1 MCRNY
6 GIWDFSLLDLA
17 AVLTVSLAAGT
28 VTGWLFY
35 DRLQLGLCI
44 SGALFFMT
52 KPRYMRW
59 QLQRRKRILLLQF
72 RDVLYSISSAVSVGR
87 SMAQALEESMDF
99 WKGTYD
105 EKDLIMR
112 ELAAMVRQMKEGN
125 ARDLDVLKDF
135 AGRSGLQDILDF
147 VMVYE
152 NCRTSGADLVKA
164 IDRATGIIGDRIDLE
179 RELHM
184 LMAQKQ
190 FEGRIIMISPF
201 ALLLFLK
208 ISSPGFLEPLTA
220 SSAGMMVSTAAL
232 GLVAASVLLMER
244 VNQFEF

>member
-6 GIWDFSLLDLA
+6 GIWDFSLLDLGV
-17 AVLTVSLAAGT
+17 VLTVSLAAGT

-44 SGALFFMT
+44 SGALFFMA

-125 ARDLDVLKDF
+125 ARDLDVLKAF

>member
-6 GIWDFSLLDLA
+6 GIWDFSLLDLGV
-17 AVLTVSLAAGT
+17 VLTVSLAAGT

-44 SGALFFMT
+44 SGALFFMA

-190 FEGRIIMISPF
+190 FEGRIIMLSPF

>member
-6 GIWDFSLLDLA
+6 ETWDFSLPDLA
-17 AVLTVSLAAGT
+17 AVLAASLSAGT

-35 DRLQLGLCI
+35 DNLRIGFCVSAI
-44 SGALFFMT
+44 LFLMV
-52 KPRYMRW
+52 KPRYIRW

>member
-6 GIWDFSLLDLA
+6 GIWDFSLLDLGV
-17 AVLTVSLAAGT
+17 VLTVSLAAGT

-44 SGALFFMT
+44 SGALFFMA

>member
-6 GIWDFSLLDLA
+6 GIWDFSLLDLGV
-17 AVLTVSLAAGT
+17 VLTVSLAAGT

-44 SGALFFMT
+44 SGALFFMA

-208 ISSPGFLEPLTA
+208 ISSPVFLEPMTA

-232 GLVAASVLLMER
+232 GLLAASVLLMER

>member
-6 GIWDFSLLDLA
+6 GVWDFSLSDL
-17 AVLTVSLAAGT
+17 VTVMTASLAMGF

-35 DRLQLGLCI
+35 DSLPIGLGI
-44 SGALFFMT
+44 GGVLFLMA
-52 KPRYMRW
+52 KPRYIQW
-59 QLQRRKRILLLQF
+59 QLKRRKRILLLQF

-87 SMAQALEESMDF
+87 SMAQALEESMNF

-135 AGRSGLQDILDF
+135 AMRSGLQDISDF

-152 NCRTSGADLVKA
+152 NCRESGADLVKA
-164 IDRATGIIGDRIDLE
+164 IDRATGISGDRIDLE
-179 RELHM
+179 RELHT

-190 FEGRIIMISPF
+190 FEGRIIMLSPF

-232 GLVAASVLLMER
+232 GLVAASVLMMER
-244 VNQFEF
+244 VNRIEF

>member
-6 GIWDFSLLDLA
+6 GIWDFSLLDLGV
-17 AVLTVSLAAGT
+17 VLSVSLAAGT

-35 DRLQLGLCI
+35 DRLQLSLCI
-44 SGALFFMT
+44 SGALFFMA

-179 RELHM
+179 RELHT

-201 ALLLFLK
+201 ALLLFLT

-244 VNQFEF
+244 VNRFEF

>member
-6 GIWDFSLLDLA
+6 GIWDFSLLDLGV
-17 AVLTVSLAAGT
+17 VLTVSLAAGT

-44 SGALFFMT
+44 SGALFFMA

-105 EKDLIMR
+105 EKEKNHETEFFSR
-112 ELAAMVRQMKEGN
+112 PPCPA
-125 ARDLDVLKDF
+125 F
-135 AGRSGLQDILDF
+135 PAGASRRPL
-147 VMVYE
+147 
-152 NCRTSGADLVKA
+152 
-164 IDRATGIIGDRIDLE
+164 
-179 RELHM
+179 
-184 LMAQKQ
+184 
-190 FEGRIIMISPF
+190 GRPT
-201 ALLLFLK
+201 
-208 ISSPGFLEPLTA
+208 ETA
-220 SSAGMMVSTAAL
+220 G
-232 GLVAASVLLMER
+232 
-244 VNQFEF
+244 

>member
-6 GIWDFSLLDLA
+6 GIWDFSLLDLGV
-17 AVLTVSLAAGT
+17 VLTVSLASGT

-35 DRLQLGLCI
+35 DSLPIGLCI
-44 SGALFFMT
+44 GGVLFLMA
-52 KPRYMRW
+52 KPRYIRW

-164 IDRATGIIGDRIDLE
+164 IDRATGIIGDRIDME
-179 RELHM
+179 RELHT

-190 FEGRIIMISPF
+190 FEGRIIMLSPF

-208 ISSPGFLEPLTA
+208 ISSPDFLEPLTA
-220 SSAGMMVSTAAL
+220 SSAGTMVSTAAL

-244 VNQFEF
+244 VNRFEF

>member
-6 GIWDFSLLDLA
+6 GIWDFSLLDLGV
-17 AVLTVSLAAGT
+17 VLTVSLASGT

-35 DRLQLGLCI
+35 DSLPIGLCI
-44 SGALFFMT
+44 GGVLFLMA
-52 KPRYMRW
+52 KPRYIRW

-135 AGRSGLQDILDF
+135 AGRSGLQDIVDF

-164 IDRATGIIGDRIDLE
+164 IDRATGIIGDRIDME
-179 RELHM
+179 RELHT

-190 FEGRIIMISPF
+190 FEGRIIMLSPF

-208 ISSPGFLEPLTA
+208 ISSPGFLEPLTG

-244 VNQFEF
+244 VNRFEF

>member
-6 GIWDFSLLDLA
+6 GIWDFSLLDLGV
-17 AVLTVSLAAGT
+17 VLTVSLAAGT

-44 SGALFFMT
+44 SGALFFMA

-112 ELAAMVRQMKEGN
+112 ELAAMVRHMKEGN
-125 ARDLDVLKDF
+125 ARELDVLKDF

>member
-1 MCRNY
+1 M
-6 GIWDFSLLDLA
+6 LA
-17 AVLTVSLAAGT
+17 ASLSAGT

-44 SGALFFMT
+44 SGALFFMA

>member
-1 MCRNY
+1 
-6 GIWDFSLLDLA
+6 
-17 AVLTVSLAAGT
+17 
-28 VTGWLFY
+28 
-35 DRLQLGLCI
+35 
-44 SGALFFMT
+44 
-52 KPRYMRW
+52 
-59 QLQRRKRILLLQF
+59 LLQF

-135 AGRSGLQDILDF
+135 AGRSGLQDIVDF

-179 RELHM
+179 RELHT

-190 FEGRIIMISPF
+190 FEGRIIMLSPF

-208 ISSPGFLEPLTA
+208 ISSPDFLEPLTA
-220 SSAGMMVSTAAL
+220 SSAGTMVSTAAL

-244 VNQFEF
+244 VNRFEF